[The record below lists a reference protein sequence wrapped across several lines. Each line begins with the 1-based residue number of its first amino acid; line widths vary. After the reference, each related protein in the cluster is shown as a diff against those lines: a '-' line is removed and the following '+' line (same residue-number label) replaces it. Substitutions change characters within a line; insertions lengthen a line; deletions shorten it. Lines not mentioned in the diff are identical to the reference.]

1 MAAADD
7 RRVIEVQIGRPLRAD
22 SRVVARCHLDMPVVV
37 EVPPHLDD
45 GTPFPTLYW
54 LTCPLANSRIGRLE
68 GAGGVKRMEAKA
80 ESDPVFGAALD
91 AANAAY
97 SAERDSHVAKTD
109 GPQPTGG
116 VGGAAA
122 GVKCLHA
129 HYAHSAAGGDNP
141 VGFLVAGW
149 VEPLDCI
156 VRCVVD
162 DTLNPEWS
170 STA

>member
-1 MAAADD
+1 MSSADD

-22 SRVVARCHLDMPVVV
+22 SSVVTRCHLDMPVVV

-45 GTPFPTLYW
+45 GTPFPTLFW

-91 AANAAY
+91 AAHEAY
-97 SAERDSHVAKTD
+97 AAERDNKVTRTD
-109 GPQPTGG
+109 APQPSGG
-116 VGGAAA
+116 VGGSST

-129 HYAHSAAGGDNP
+129 HYAHAAAGGDNP

-149 VEPLDCI
+149 VEPLDCS

-162 DTLNPEWS
+162 GALNPEWS
-170 STA
+170 STP